1 MQCTPLYIIHLYARD
16 DGALSRTGCPKG
28 DLWDSYVIE
37 IGKYDINFA
46 NNFHQFRLVT
56 LIMFFSTTLFQ
67 HQPGLST
74 VWLLA
79 TVNKSLHRR
88 EVMDLQINH
97 VCKEITSPAHPM
109 ALRLSSQLMYGTVLA
124 MHRQS
129 SSLQSDAFNLRN
141 RLNFA
146 PLAPRSIDLPQRRS
160 TAATRQSLVLE
171 DVAVLPTLPL
181 FEIAGVPISGIP
193 ELNLPDHLITPEVS
207 WAFDDDDELGD
218 LDMSFDDN
226 GLLTDNLNIDDF
238 VVHDEGVQI
247 DPNSDYIPSNDP
259 GMMTP
264 QTPRSPRTP
273 LHSSPF
279 LGHEIA
285 VVDDLATIQEATQ
298 TVARRKR
305 VRAAVWDDD
314 ISLKM
319 ADLRGFRDNYLENM
333 ELQKQEMQ
341 PQRKKRKAKFSQWK
355 ESVTKECENDPIL
368 LLENEIKDMIAEAE
382 AARRPT
388 RPAVGEPAE
397 VETGRAGTPAPGTPA
412 SIEIARRGS
421 AATSPWSDQGE
432 ARILGSS
439 GIFGSRM
446 VGSAGTPGSGKA
458 RHSRRGGVHSRSGSF
473 GDVDFLDEYPDPY
486 FPDDMPGDG
495 EYNMLSGTSIAAHEA
510 QEFLFHLMSVFQ
522 GKTSFEAVLPSTL
535 SEGVPND
542 RATAATSFA
551 KALDLATKGVI
562 KLTGGGRPDAVFVE
576 LT

>member
-1 MQCTPLYIIHLYARD
+1 
-16 DGALSRTGCPKG
+16 
-28 DLWDSYVIE
+28 
-37 IGKYDINFA
+37 
-46 NNFHQFRLVT
+46 
-56 LIMFFSTTLFQ
+56 
-67 HQPGLST
+67 
-74 VWLLA
+74 
-79 TVNKSLHRR
+79 
-88 EVMDLQINH
+88 MDLQINH
-97 VCKEITSPAHPM
+97 VCKEISSPAHPM
-109 ALRLSSQLMYGTVLA
+109 ALRLSCQLMYGTVLA

-141 RLNFA
+141 RLTFA

-160 TAATRQSLVLE
+160 AAATRQSLVLE

-181 FEIAGVPISGIP
+181 PEIAGVPISGIP
-193 ELNLPDHLITPEVS
+193 ELNLPELITPEVS

-238 VVHDEGVQI
+238 VVHDGELQI

-259 GMMTP
+259 GIMTP

-273 LHSSPF
+273 LHSSPY
-279 LGHEIA
+279 LGGGQDIV

-298 TVARRKR
+298 TPAIARRKR

-319 ADLRGFRDNYLENM
+319 ADLRSFRDNYLGNM

-341 PQRKKRKAKFSQWK
+341 PRRKKRKTQFDQWRG
-355 ESVTKECENDPIL
+355 SATKECESDPIL
-368 LLENEIKDMIAEAE
+368 LLENEIKDMLVEAE
-382 AARRPT
+382 AARRPI
-388 RPAVGEPAE
+388 RPHVGEPVA

-421 AATSPWSDQGE
+421 AANSPWSDQGE

-486 FPDDMPGDG
+486 FPDDLPGDG

-510 QEFLFHLMSVFQ
+510 QEFLFHLMSVCQ